1 MNTPRRGMS
10 LPRRFYGPRCLG
22 LALGFL
28 TVYASLATP
37 AGQLTALITLLLY
50 CFAWPHLAYQLAARS
65 AHPARCERRSML
77 FDAMAAGYFAGAMGF
92 NPLPSVVIVTM
103 VVMNNMACGGVSFLL
118 RGALATAL
126 GAGVAWLSLSA
137 TLVHLPSAGQVNAC
151 LPLLVLYPL
160 SLGYVCYLTATQL
173 ARHKDELR
181 VLGNTDHLT
190 GLTNRKALN
199 DLLERFDEGHPSD
212 VGNVVA
218 LIDVDHFKQIN
229 DRHGHLF
236 GDRVLEHIAQVMRA
250 CVREQDTV
258 GRYGGDEFC
267 VILRDVSRSQ
277 AQAILERMRRLAE
290 RPDSASALPLASTL
304 SIGAALYVFEAR
316 NSSSWL
322 HEADVAL
329 YQAKRDGR
337 NRVAFSG

>member
-1 MNTPRRGMS
+1 MTTPRRGMS

-22 LALGFL
+22 LALGCV

-37 AGQLTALITLLLY
+37 SSDLITPIGLLLF
-50 CFAWPHLAYQLAARS
+50 CLAWPHLAYQLAARS
-65 AHPARCERRSML
+65 PNPIRCERRSML
-77 FDAMAAGYFAGAMGF
+77 FDALAAGYFAGAMGF
-92 NPLPSVVIVTM
+92 NPLPSVVVVTM
-103 VVMNNMACGGVSFLL
+103 VVMNNMACGGARFLL
-118 RGALATAL
+118 RGALATAI
-126 GAGVAWLSLSA
+126 GAGLAWLSLSA
-137 TLVHLPSAGQVNAC
+137 PLVHQASVAQVNAC

-160 SLGYVCYLTATQL
+160 SLGYVCYLTAMQL
-173 ARHKDELR
+173 ARHKNELR
-181 VLGNTDHLT
+181 VIGNTDYLT

-199 DLLERFDEGHPSD
+199 DLLERFDDSPQAD
-212 VGNVVA
+212 VGHVVA

-236 GDRVLEHIAQVMRA
+236 GDRVLEHVAQVMRA

-267 VILRDVSRSQ
+267 VILRDVSRPQ
-277 AQAILERMRRLAE
+277 ALAILERMRCLAE
-290 RPDSASALPLASTL
+290 RPESASALPLTSTL
-304 SIGAALYVFEAR
+304 SIGAALYGREAR
-316 NSSSWL
+316 NSASWL